1 MSIPQAVS
9 LGIAGNILSKQITGT
24 SEVSAGRTVVATG
37 AGTALGAVAAGTL
50 VVAGLASA
58 PITVPLAV
66 ATGAVSFIAS
76 LFD

>member
-1 MSIPQAVS
+1 MPIKKAVA
-9 LGIAGNILSKQITGT
+9 LGVVGNEISKEITGT

-37 AGTALGAVAAGTL
+37 SGAALGAAAAGTL
-50 VVAGLASA
+50 VVVGAATA

-76 LFD
+76 LF